1 MADLTGTKKC
11 ERKKITRGERAKK
24 EKHVPESLQKKMKK
38 QEDRGMSEW
47 RLSGC
52 CVISYEIQQYQ
63 MKIARG
69 LLRIMA

>member
-1 MADLTGTKKC
+1 MADLTGTKSM
-11 ERKKITRGERAKK
+11 K
-24 EKHVPESLQKKMKK
+24 EKRYHAESEQKREHVPERQQKKMKK

-63 MKIARG
+63 MKIARSIF
-69 LLRIMA
+69 RIMA

>member
-1 MADLTGTKKC
+1 M
-11 ERKKITRGERAKK
+11 K
-24 EKHVPESLQKKMKK
+24 E

-52 CVISYEIQQYQ
+52 CAISYEIQQHQ

-69 LLRIMA
+69 IFRIMA